1 MRLQLTNGDTTSH
14 PPTLNGVREAEEE
27 DNGTRT
33 GSATAR
39 RTASTTALD
48 SSSQIMD
55 QSRIPHHVT
64 PRRIHE
70 VEEESVGK
78 LADVSFTLK
87 SPTPERT
94 STVFSP
100 ADTSNNNKSF
110 DLYKRVIASPGDVK
124 SPAAIA
130 TAPSSVVPKL
140 TKGGYVVS
148 PSLEELAKLS
158 EADLA
163 AVSHFVV
170 SRPGYGSVA
179 WEGAVDVR
187 GVDLDIVVAIE
198 DKEVAVYDEYEENT
212 GYAKP
217 PVGSKLNRPAIITLE
232 HVFPTDRSNPE
243 AIQKFERKVT
253 KQTAKMGAHLILY
266 DASSGVWKFQTHHFS
281 RYGLIADDD
290 DDTDEEGVTASTT
303 IAPQLPP
310 TTLDAIQKTVLLS
323 LIPGN
328 EAVDD
333 DATSYYIPPD
343 QHHHK
348 LPLTRFV
355 VWDDVEDMEA
365 EDDDD
370 DNNMIA
376 MKRQATASS
385 SSNARRMKLD
395 AADTAYRL
403 IISEA
408 ERLEQTLRSSRS
420 RAMLDRVSK
429 ICQGEEYTSDEF
441 VQGREK
447 TKLTVR

>member
-1 MRLQLTNGDTTSH
+1 
-14 PPTLNGVREAEEE
+14 
-27 DNGTRT
+27 
-33 GSATAR
+33 
-39 RTASTTALD
+39 
-48 SSSQIMD
+48 
-55 QSRIPHHVT
+55 
-64 PRRIHE
+64 
-70 VEEESVGK
+70 
-78 LADVSFTLK
+78 
-87 SPTPERT
+87 
-94 STVFSP
+94 
-100 ADTSNNNKSF
+100 
-110 DLYKRVIASPGDVK
+110 VK

-130 TAPSSVVPKL
+130 TAPPSVVPKL

-148 PSLEELAKLS
+148 PSLEELAKFS

-232 HVFPTDRSNPE
+232 HVFPSDRSNPE

-253 KQTAKMGAHLILY
+253 KQTAKMGAHLISY
-266 DASSGVWKFQTHHFS
+266 DASSGVWKFQTLHFS
-281 RYGLIADDD
+281 RYGLVADDD
-290 DDTDEEGVTASTT
+290 DDTDEEVVTASTT
-303 IAPQLPP
+303 IAPQPPP
-310 TTLDAIQKTVLLS
+310 TTWDAIQKTVLLS

-328 EAVDD
+328 EAIDD
-333 DATSYYIPPD
+333 NATSYYIPD

-355 VWDDVEDMEA
+355 VWNDVEDMEA
-365 EDDDD
+365 DDD
-370 DNNMIA
+370 DNNNMIA
-376 MKRQATASS
+376 LKRQTTASS
-385 SSNARRMKLD
+385 SSNAHRMKLD
-395 AADTAYRL
+395 AADSAYRL

-429 ICQGEEYTSDEF
+429 ICQGEEYVSDEI
-441 VQGREK
+441 VQAREK